1 MPGRAYDALFE
12 LATDQYGFITRDQAL
27 KAGFNRDTLTQ
38 MAKRGHVDHVGH
50 GLYRFKAFPSGP
62 LDAYMAAVL
71 WPHGKTG
78 VLSHETALDLYGLS
92 DANPAKVHIT
102 VPKKHRVTR
111 TIPATFAIH
120 HADLQPQEITW
131 REGLPVTTV
140 ERTIRDAHQA
150 HLRRGLLEQALEQAR
165 SRGLLTAAAERNL
178 RREFATLQL
187 AGRGS
192 R

>member
-12 LATDQYGFITRDQAL
+12 LATDQYGFITRDQAIM
-27 KAGFNRDTLTQ
+27 AGFNRDTLIQ
-38 MAKRGHVDHVGH
+38 MAKRGLVDRVGH
-50 GLYRFKAFPSGP
+50 GLYRFKAFPAGP

-92 DANPAKVHIT
+92 DANPAKIHIT

-111 TIPATFAIH
+111 TIPATYAIH
-120 HADLQPQEITW
+120 HADLEPREITW

-140 ERTIRDAHQA
+140 ERTIRDGLAV
-150 HLRRGLLEQALEQAR
+150 HLRRGLLLQALEQAR
-165 SRGLLTAAAERNL
+165 ARGLLTAGVERKLRMEVVAPEVAA
-178 RREFATLQL
+178 
-187 AGRGS
+187 RGAW
-192 R
+192 

>member
-1 MPGRAYDALFE
+1 MPGRAYEALFE

-27 KAGFNRDTLTQ
+27 KSGFNRDTLIQ
-38 MAKRGHVDHVGH
+38 MAKRGLVDHVGH
-50 GLYRFKAFPSGP
+50 GLYRFKAFPAGP

-92 DANPAKVHIT
+92 DANPAKIHIT

-111 TIPATFAIH
+111 TIPANYEIH

-131 REGLPVTTV
+131 REGLLVTTV

-150 HLRRGLLEQALEQAR
+150 HLRRSLLEQALEQAR
-165 SRGLLTAAAERNL
+165 SRGLLTAAAERKL
-178 RREFATLQL
+178 RREIDTPER
-187 AGRGS
+187 AGQEAR
-192 R
+192 